1 VSSVA
6 SKAFDSIQDRYP
18 PATIHGGLISM
29 IAFVP
34 EPILQAMVPG
44 LVAEFHTTHPRVL
57 KNYFSDHARPA
68 YNPVHDSLFLQLQ
81 GQC

>member
-1 VSSVA
+1 
-6 SKAFDSIQDRYP
+6 
-18 PATIHGGLISM
+18 M

-68 YNPVHDSLFLQLQ
+68 YNPVRDSLFLQLQ